1 MRLSTSDLPSAAQ
14 EQVRRILSRSPTD
27 WQPGK
32 ATPGVER
39 GTWIVEL
46 VDDSDQVMGSV
57 IVAEEGN
64 QGEKAPVSNL
74 HSCP

>member
-1 MRLSTSDLPSAAQ
+1 MTTTDTGLIRADQAPAQ
-14 EQVRRILSRSPTD
+14 EQVRAILVRSSPD

-46 VDDSDQVMGSV
+46 LDGSGQVMGSV
-57 IVAEEGN
+57 IVAEKGN
-64 QGEKAPVSNL
+64 QGEKARP
-74 HSCP
+74 

>member
-1 MRLSTSDLPSAAQ
+1 MTTTDTGLIRADQAPAQ
-14 EQVRRILSRSPTD
+14 DQVRAILARSPTD

-46 VDDSDQVMGSV
+46 LEGSGQLIATV
-57 IVAEEGN
+57 IVAEEAS
-64 QGEKAPVSNL
+64 KRSA
-74 HSCP
+74 